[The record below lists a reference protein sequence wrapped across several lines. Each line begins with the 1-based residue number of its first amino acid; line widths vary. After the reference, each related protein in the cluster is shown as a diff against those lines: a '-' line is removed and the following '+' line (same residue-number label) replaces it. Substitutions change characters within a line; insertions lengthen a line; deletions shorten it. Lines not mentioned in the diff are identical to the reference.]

1 MAIVS
6 DSLEASGV
14 INNING
20 FIEPDQIP
28 AANAAIYNNNVVH
41 HDHYDDDNNGDKKQE
56 LEKKKKKKKAGP
68 FSFFRVA
75 LVALRSDN
83 KKKPSLR
90 KATSVVDM
98 NDANWKK
105 IVGSMRPLHLQDDKS
120 PAPSPGRGTWDDL
133 VYNHSHPPSSPSSSS
148 VSTLSQYASASNLQ
162 ALDDVGDEDE
172 DPDVVFDAIRG
183 DEMIDYKA
191 EEFIAQFYQQMQMD
205 KYPHHHRGKSQPFW
219 SLASANR

>member
-41 HDHYDDDNNGDKKQE
+41 HDHYDDGNNGDKKKE
-56 LEKKKKKKKAGP
+56 LEKKKKKKAGP

-83 KKKPSLR
+83 KKKSSLR

-120 PAPSPGRGTWDDL
+120 PAPSPGRSGTWDNL

-172 DPDVVFDAIRG
+172 DADVAFDAIRG

-191 EEFIAQFYQQMQMD
+191 EEFIAQFYHQMQMD
-205 KYPHHHRGKSQPFW
+205 NHHGHPHHHRGKSQPF
-219 SLASANR
+219 

>member
-6 DSLEASGV
+6 DSFEASGV
-14 INNING
+14 INNNNG

-41 HDHYDDDNNGDKKQE
+41 HHHYDDDNNGDKKKE
-56 LEKKKKKKKAGP
+56 LEKKKKKKAGP

-133 VYNHSHPPSSPSSSS
+133 VYNHSHQPSSPSSSS

-162 ALDDVGDEDE
+162 ALDDVNGDEDE

-205 KYPHHHRGKSQPFW
+205 KYPHHHRGKSQPF
-219 SLASANR
+219 